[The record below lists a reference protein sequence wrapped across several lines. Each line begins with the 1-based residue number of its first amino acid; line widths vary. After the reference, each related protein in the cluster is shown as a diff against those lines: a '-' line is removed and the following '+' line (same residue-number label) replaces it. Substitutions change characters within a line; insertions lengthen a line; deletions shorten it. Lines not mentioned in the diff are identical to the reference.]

1 MMKHGPYTTK
11 PLQEILR
18 QYGVETLSV
27 EFYGAIDWAETQ
39 DVKLFDADGEM
50 LDYELDDCLPGRKE
64 PLSATLESWF
74 EELVANEVDLKWL
87 NERDVY
93 ATVEIDLSSPDGEHY
108 FSMPRLEKQGY

>member
-27 EFYGAIDWAETQ
+27 EFYGAIDWAEIQ

-50 LDYELDDCLPGRKE
+50 LDYELDDCLPGREE
-64 PLSATLESWF
+64 PLCETLESWF
-74 EELVANEVDLKWL
+74 DGFVENVVDLKWL
-87 NERDVY
+87 NDHDVY
-93 ATVEIDLSSPDGEHY
+93 ATVEIDFSAHDGEHY

>member
-1 MMKHGPYTTK
+1 MTKHGPYTTK

-27 EFYGAIDWAETQ
+27 EFYGAIDWAEIQ

-50 LDYELDDCLPGRKE
+50 LDYELDDCLPGRQE
-64 PLSATLESWF
+64 ALCETVGAWF
-74 EELVANEVDLKWL
+74 DGFVENVVELKWL

-108 FSMPRLEKQGY
+108 FSMPRLEKQVY